1 MTTSL
6 TEIPETR
13 LVITP
18 SRAGNF
24 VEMAN
29 RLAEQ
34 GRVDAAL
41 DLIFARVDETFR
53 RGDFFD
59 CDHQLQHL
67 AVGDYNTEVLLGL
80 LTATLPARS
89 LLPSRPDFYSRTE
102 AEIFRR
108 GEMEPGLLTGL
119 D

>member
-6 TEIPETR
+6 AEIPEFRQGT
-13 LVITP
+13 VP

-53 RGDFFD
+53 RDEFSD
-59 CDHQLQHL
+59 CDQWLQHL
-67 AVGDYNTEVLLGL
+67 VVGDYSTDVLLGL

-102 AEIFRR
+102 LEIQRR

>member
-6 TEIPETR
+6 AEIPETR
-13 LVITP
+13 QEAVP
-18 SRAGNF
+18 SLAGNF

-34 GRVDAAL
+34 SRVDAAL
-41 DLIFARVDETFR
+41 DLIFARVDEAFQ
-53 RGDFFD
+53 RGDFSD
-59 CDHQLQHL
+59 CDHLLQHL
-67 AVGDYNTEVLLGL
+67 TVGDFDTDVLLGL
-80 LTATLPARS
+80 LTATLPGRS

-102 AEIFRR
+102 AEIHRR
-108 GEMEPGLLTGL
+108 GEMELGLLTGL

>member
-1 MTTSL
+1 MPTSL
-6 TEIPETR
+6 TESPETR
-13 LVITP
+13 REPGP
-18 SRAGNF
+18 SRAANF

-53 RGDFFD
+53 RGDFAD
-59 CDHQLQHL
+59 CDHLLRRL
-67 AVGDYNTEVLLGL
+67 AVADYSTDILLGL

-89 LLPSRPDFYSRTE
+89 LLASRPDFYSRTE
-102 AEIFRR
+102 DEIQRR

>member
-6 TEIPETR
+6 AEIPEARKETA
-13 LVITP
+13 P

-24 VEMAN
+24 VRMAN

-41 DLIFARVDETFR
+41 DLIFARVDESFR
-53 RGDFFD
+53 SGEFSD
-59 CDHQLQHL
+59 CDQLLQRL
-67 AVGDYNTEVLLGL
+67 SVGDYETDVLLGL

-89 LLPSRPDFYSRTE
+89 LLPSRPDFFLRAE
-102 AEIFRR
+102 AEIQRR